1 MAGREDQAGLAPVAR
16 REVLKA
22 AVAVVVLVAVVLVA
36 VVLVVHRA
44 VPVVGQAMR
53 TARVPSVRAVLSESK
68 PASPRRGPRAAES
81 ASA

>member
-1 MAGREDQAGLAPVAR
+1 VAR
-16 REVLKA
+16 REAFKA
-22 AVAVVVLVAVVLVA
+22 AVAVVVPAAVVLVAVVLVA

-68 PASPRRGPRAAES
+68 PASPRRGPRAAER

>member
-1 MAGREDQAGLAPVAR
+1 
-16 REVLKA
+16 
-22 AVAVVVLVAVVLVA
+22 VVLVA

-68 PASPRRGPRAAES
+68 PASPRRGPRAAER